1 MPPKDNSSS
10 SGSSNSSSNQRSRHP
25 TSYTLYV
32 EHLGT
37 LVPIL
42 EAQKRSSKIRQSFTI
57 SVPNSESSTTAAP
70 QPQRMTL
77 DTSETEAMA
86 DTSETSVTT
95 NASQLRLSGH
105 EAHLS
110 LNTESGVQLACRE
123 DDSDSPRHP
132 LNVQQASEV
141 PQKTTVVSEN
151 SRHLAEVTSNVMA
164 SKFKIQSLSDKLSSD
179 MGSILIKT
187 SFLHI
192 QPRKVITYLPHPELT
207 DSGIDT
213 DSSSDE
219 SSSEDSLPNGSTACA
234 AEVFIEPDIGSRSIE
249 GLMSMEE
256 LQLPKATEL
265 ESKPL
270 RAVSTAVGD
279 RSSRSSMHLGTGSSS
294 YSCTMSSSVKG
305 QRISM
310 SDSHIQI
317 HSKTPT
323 WNEQHMIYQLDFG
336 GRVTTKSAKNFQLEL
351 ENEQVRLSKYGMI
364 IVCVTTVCDR
374 YPLYST
380 LSCCHMIYR

>member
-1 MPPKDNSSS
+1 MPPKDSSS
-10 SGSSNSSSNQRSRHP
+10 TSSNSSNQRSRHP

-57 SVPNSESSTTAAP
+57 SLPDSESVTTAAP
-70 QPQRMTL
+70 QPQKMVL
-77 DTSETEAMA
+77 DTSETEAV
-86 DTSETSVTT
+86 TETNETSVTT

-123 DDSDSPRHP
+123 DDSESPRHP
-132 LNVQQASEV
+132 QSGVSVQQTSDT
-141 PQKTTVVSEN
+141 PQKATAMPEN

-164 SKFKIQSLSDKLSSD
+164 SKFKIQSLSDKLPSD

-219 SSSEDSLPNGSTACA
+219 SSSEDTPPGSMASACS
-234 AEVFIEPDIGSRSIE
+234 AEVFIEPDVESRSIE

-256 LQLPKATEL
+256 LLLPKATQL

-270 RAVSTAVGD
+270 RAVSTTVGD
-279 RSSRSSMHLGTGSSS
+279 RSLRASSHIASGTAL
-294 YSCTMSSSVKG
+294 YNCMSPNVKG
-305 QRISM
+305 QRMSM

-351 ENEQVRLSKYGMI
+351 ENEQVRTQEMA
-364 IVCVTTVCDR
+364 
-374 YPLYST
+374 
-380 LSCCHMIYR
+380 